1 MTSKCPMNALV
12 PKMVSSTAVDD
23 ITAVAMVPQA
33 EYPPSTQTSIAV
45 LSKFTVANGKEDE
58 VKVAFQN
65 RPHLVEQT
73 VGFLRMDVICPTERP
88 AEIWL
93 LTYWADRESFE
104 LWHHSHL
111 YKESH
116 HGIPPGLKLLLGA
129 TSLTVFDFI
138 SS

>member
-1 MTSKCPMNALV
+1 MDIGKCPMNAQLH
-12 PKMVSSTAVDD
+12 KNVSSVSVDD
-23 ITAVAMVPQA
+23 ITAAVVSHEA
-33 EYPPSTQTSIAV
+33 PSSSQQSIAV
-45 LSKFTVANGKEDE
+45 LSKFTVANGKENA
-58 VKVAFQN
+58 VKTAFQN
-65 RPHLVEQT
+65 RPHLVENAA
-73 VGFLRMDVICPTERP
+73 GFIRMDVICPTERP

-93 LTYWADRESFE
+93 LTYWEDRESFE